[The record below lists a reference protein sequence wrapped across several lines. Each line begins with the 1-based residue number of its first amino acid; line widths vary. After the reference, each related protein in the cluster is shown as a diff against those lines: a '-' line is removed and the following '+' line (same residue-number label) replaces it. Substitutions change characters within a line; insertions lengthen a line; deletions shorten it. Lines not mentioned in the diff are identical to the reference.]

1 MKVAIVG
8 IGNIL
13 YGDEGVGIHVI
24 NELKCKFLPP
34 YVEVYDCNTDA
45 FAILEAINGARKAV
59 IVDAMRLGYKPGT
72 VHRFNCE
79 ELLKMND
86 KLINFISF
94 HQLDLV
100 STLKIAQ
107 LTDVYKLPN
116 EIVVFGVEV
125 KSCHYSTEVS
135 NEVKQAIPKII
146 DKIMNEI

>member
-1 MKVAIVG
+1 MKVVIVG
-8 IGNIL
+8 IGNVL
-13 YGDEGVGIHVI
+13 YGDEGVGIHVV
-24 NELKCKFLPP
+24 NELKRKPLPP

-45 FAILEAINGARKAV
+45 FAILEAINGAGKAV

-72 VHRFNCE
+72 IRRFNCE

-107 LTDVYKLPN
+107 LTGVYKLPN

-125 KSCHYSTEVS
+125 KSCHYSIEVS
-135 NEVKQAIPKII
+135 SEVKQAIPKVV